1 MKIMKKVKKTFCDP
15 ERNSL
20 DKDDDILDATNLI
33 KKQKIYNNGW
43 IHTENIA
50 WVHEANNYT
59 LSWP

>member
-33 KKQKIYNNGW
+33 KKQKIYNNG
-43 IHTENIA
+43 
-50 WVHEANNYT
+50 
-59 LSWP
+59 